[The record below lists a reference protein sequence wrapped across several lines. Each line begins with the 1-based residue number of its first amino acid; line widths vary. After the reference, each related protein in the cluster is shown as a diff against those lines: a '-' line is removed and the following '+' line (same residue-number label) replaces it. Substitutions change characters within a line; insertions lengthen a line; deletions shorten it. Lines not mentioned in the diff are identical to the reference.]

1 MKYPSPRSLRRR
13 IPAGA
18 RFLLPL
24 AIVCTGTASAQFRAS
39 ISGTVSD
46 GSGAVVPGA
55 AVTLTDLQ
63 TNRVMTTTSNESGV
77 YTFNGLAPDQYKIS
91 VALDGFSPKELNNLS
106 ITPDAPNSVNVQLGI
121 ASQNTSVDVTSGS
134 APVLET
140 ATATISGTINENQIQ
155 HLPAAGRDVFQLT
168 QLAPG
173 VFGDGAQASSGTSNS
188 NLPGT
193 AGPGAATRSNG
204 IFQTENAP
212 QANANGGQ
220 NGNNSITI
228 DGVSTVSAVWG
239 GASIITPSQD
249 SVGSVRVVSNGYDA
263 ENGRFSG
270 AQIQVNSKTGTNRF
284 HGSLFLR
291 ANRPGLNAYQRYN
304 GPGTFNPGT
313 PADRGLLRDATRSN
327 QFGGSIGGPILRD
340 RLFFF
345 FNYETQRDH
354 TSVPG
359 TGWFETSQYAAL
371 APAGSIAATYLNFA
385 GNAPVN
391 ATQINQ
397 TCSTAGFQ
405 EGVNC
410 RTVGGALNLGS
421 PVRGAR
427 GTQDTTWVSNSN
439 PGVGGGLTNTPT
451 IAQYSFQNPTTQVG
465 QQFNGRLDGDVTKKD
480 HLAFAIYWVPLSRT
494 NQGGPGRVYDLFNHN
509 QINDAY
515 TVIWNHIFSPNLLNE
530 ARAND
535 AGYRWNEVSS
545 NPQAPF
551 GLPTSTVDTLGANNI
566 SVGYYGAP
574 GPSVLNQHT
583 YNFKDVATLTTG
595 NHILKFGGEATRLY
609 YLNNPTSTAR
619 PAYNFYNMWAFLNDA
634 PHSESGAFLSATGTP
649 GTNRQDERTTIWGFF
664 AQDDWK
670 ATPNLTLNMGLR
682 WSYFGP
688 LNSKQNN
695 IGVVEFGQGS
705 AMYTG
710 MSVRT
715 GGPLSQAQKANF
727 GPQFGFAWNPE
738 ALKHRV
744 VLRGGYGLNFNQNE
758 IAIQGNSGNNPP
770 YILNAS
776 YNNSRI
782 VNGVATID
790 PKIVYSVASD
800 PKSLFGYPA
809 NPNAVGGFNAANL
822 PTAGGAS
829 VVAFPSTVPTI
840 YTQHFS
846 LDTQF
851 ELPLG
856 LVATVG
862 YQGSLTRHL
871 IVQSQ
876 AYVRTYTQGYAVN
889 PLVSNLAY
897 FTNTGTANNNQLL
910 AGLRKQMSHGFSID
924 ASFQWAKTM
933 DQGSSPYYTDPYSF
947 NPSLAYG
954 RSDYNFGKAAKVFGM
969 WQPRFFKGHGFA
981 HSIADGWTVSGIY
994 NFHTGFPFTPTYNVP
1009 GGNLYYGTSGYT
1021 TLRPTF
1027 YSGTGGKNHSVS
1039 AMRQTQ
1045 GANVNFPLAGAGQP
1059 YFGVPA
1065 TGIPAG
1071 GGGYGLPSL
1080 PGVAR
1085 NTLDGPNYQDLD
1097 ASLAKNFALPGSRFF
1112 GESTGLEFR
1121 MDAFNVLNLTNLN
1134 PGSVVTNITSSNFG
1148 TYNQGLAGRIV
1159 NLQARFSF

>member
-1 MKYPSPRSLRRR
+1 MYHSPRNPRHRFT
-13 IPAGA
+13 AGS
-18 RFLLPL
+18 RLLLPL
-24 AIVCTGTASAQFRAS
+24 ALACTGTAFAQFRAS

-46 GSGAVVPGA
+46 SSGAVVPGA

-63 TNRVMTTTSNESGV
+63 TNKVLTTTSNESGV
-77 YTFNGLAPDQYKIS
+77 YNFNGLAPDHYKIT
-91 VALDGFSPKELNNLS
+91 VALTGFSPKELNNLS
-106 ITPDAPNSVNVQLGI
+106 ITPDAPNNINVQLGI
-121 ASQNTSVDVTSGS
+121 ASQNQTVEVT
-134 APVLET
+134 ADTTPVLET
-140 ATATISGTINENQIQ
+140 ATATISGTVNENQIQ
-155 HLPAAGRDVFQLT
+155 HLPTAGRDVFQLS

-173 VFGDGAQASSGTSNS
+173 VFGDGSQAASGTSNA

-193 AGPGAATRSNG
+193 AGPGAATRANG

-220 NGNNSITI
+220 NGNNGITI

-239 GASIITPSQD
+239 GASIITPSED

-263 ENGRFSG
+263 ESGRFSG
-270 AQIQVNSKTGTNRF
+270 AQIQVNSKTGTNQF

-304 GPGTFNPGT
+304 GTGTFNPGS

-345 FNYETQRDH
+345 FNYETQRDN
-354 TSVPG
+354 TAVPA
-359 TGWFETSQYAAL
+359 TGWFETPQFAAL
-371 APAGSIAATYLNFA
+371 AASGTIASTYLNFA
-385 GNAPVN
+385 GNAPTN

-397 TCSTAGFQ
+397 SCATAGFQ

-427 GTQDTTWVSNSN
+427 GTQDTTWQSTSN
-439 PGVGGGLTNTPT
+439 PGVGGGLANTPT
-451 IAQYSFQNPTTQVG
+451 IAQYSFVNPTVQVG
-465 QQFNGRLDGDVTKKD
+465 QQFNGRMDGDATKRD

-530 ARAND
+530 ARGND
-535 AGYRWNEVSS
+535 AGYRWNEVAS

-551 GLPTSTVDTLGANNI
+551 GLPTSTVDPLGANNI
-566 SVGYYGAP
+566 SIGNYGAP
-574 GPSVLNQHT
+574 GPSILNQHT
-583 YNFKDVATLTTG
+583 YNYKDVATWTAG
-595 NHILKFGGEATRLY
+595 NHIVKFGGEAARVY
-609 YLNNPTSTAR
+609 YLNDPVGSAR
-619 PAYNFYNMWAFLNDA
+619 PAYNFYNIWAFLNDA
-634 PHSESGAFLSATGTP
+634 PHAESGSFLSATGTP
-649 GTNRQDERTTIWGFF
+649 GTNRQDTRSTIWGFF

-695 IGVVEFGQGS
+695 IGVVQFGQGA

-710 MSVRT
+710 MNVRA
-715 GGPLSQAQKANF
+715 GGPLSNAQKLNF

-738 ALKHRV
+738 ALQHRM
-744 VLRGGYGLNFNQNE
+744 VLRGGYGLNYNQNE
-758 IAIQGNSGNNPP
+758 IAIQGNSGSNPP
-770 YILNAS
+770 YVLNAS
-776 YNNSRI
+776 YNNSSI
-782 VNGVATID
+782 VGGVATID
-790 PKIVYSVASD
+790 PNIVYGVASD

-809 NPNAVGGFNAANL
+809 NPHAVGGFNAANL

-829 VVAFPSTVPTI
+829 IVAFPSTIPTI

-851 ELPLG
+851 QLPLG
-856 LVATVG
+856 VVATVG
-862 YQGSLTRHL
+862 YQGSVTRHL

-876 AYVRTYTQGYAVN
+876 AYVRTFTQGYAAN
-889 PLVSNLAY
+889 PLVSNLPY
-897 FTNTGTANNNQLL
+897 FSNTGAANNNQLL

-924 ASFQWAKTM
+924 ASFQWAKSM
-933 DQGSSPYYTDPYSF
+933 DQGSTPYYIDPYSF
-947 NPSLAYG
+947 NPALAYG

-969 WQPRFFKGHGFA
+969 WQPVFFKGHGLA
-981 HSIADGWTVSGIY
+981 HTLADGWTVSGIY

-1021 TLRPTF
+1021 TLRPTS
-1027 YSGTGGKNHSVS
+1027 YNGMGGKNHSVS
-1039 AMRQTQ
+1039 AMKQTG
-1045 GANVNFPLAGAGQP
+1045 GANVNYPLAGNSQP
-1059 YFGVPA
+1059 YFGIPN
-1065 TGIPAG
+1065 TGILGAG
-1071 GGGYGLPSL
+1071 KTYTTPSL
-1080 PGVAR
+1080 PGVSR
-1085 NTLDGPNYQDLD
+1085 NSLDGPNYQDLD
-1097 ASLAKNFALPGSRFF
+1097 ASIAKNFALPGSRFF
-1112 GESTGLEFR
+1112 GETTGLEFR

-1134 PGSVVTNITSSNFG
+1134 PGSVVTDITSQNFG
-1148 TYNQGLAGRIV
+1148 TYSQGLAGRIV